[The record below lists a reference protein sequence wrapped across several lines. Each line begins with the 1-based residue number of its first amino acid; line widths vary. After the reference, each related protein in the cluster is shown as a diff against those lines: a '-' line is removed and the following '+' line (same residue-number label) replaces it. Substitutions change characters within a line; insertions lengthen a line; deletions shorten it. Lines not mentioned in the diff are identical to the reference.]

1 MDDRDRSNPQ
11 RRRVSARDDYA
22 QDRPRQRS
30 SAGEGASQR
39 PRRLVPR
46 DDDYQYGTRPSQQ
59 PGARR
64 PQQSG
69 ARDGYQRSVR
79 SSQEPTYR
87 EGAQRTRSSQQPAS
101 RDRYQ
106 YSTRPAQQDA
116 RSSQQPTSRE
126 SAQRA
131 SRAYQTRSSRDVYRI
146 TPREA
151 QGADS
156 QDERP
161 YRQTQRL
168 QPDRARQQH
177 RTDQAACQTSVR
189 RSVSS
194 ARADSQ
200 RTQVREAR
208 RQAAAYRYATPS
220 KKRSKAPIIIGVVAA
235 VVVAA
240 VIGVFAY
247 ANIVSSNLHSGVTQ
261 DLRAAL
267 VETDMANEP
276 FYMLLMGVDG
286 SAERDEDEEFA
297 GGQYRSDSIM
307 LARIDAPS
315 KTVTLVSIH
324 RDTRVDLGE
333 YGIQK
338 INAAR
343 AVGGPEL
350 AVKTVSK
357 MAGVDISHYAEIDL
371 DAFSAI
377 VDALGGIE
385 VDVPVAIEDWDA
397 GGVLEAGYQTLSGE
411 QALILC
417 RSRNAYADF
426 VGDADQMR
434 SANQRLVL
442 GAIARKLLA
451 SDIATIAKTVNNVST
466 YVTTDLELNDI
477 IGLAQAMQGLDPDTG
492 IYSAMQPADAVY
504 ENDIWWCVT
513 DEEEWT
519 KMMDRVKQGLPPT
532 EYTEIDETT
541 GTVLASTGGGEVEK
555 GDKYAW
561 VTIINGT
568 TRDGLASDARAT
580 LEEEGFVRIDVDS
593 ADNEYF
599 PETLIIYDNPAQVYG
614 ANVIAE
620 TLGQGRVVL
629 NDGSYYVD
637 GTFLVLIGS
646 DWK

>member
-1 MDDRDRSNPQ
+1 M
-11 RRRVSARDDYA
+11 
-22 QDRPRQRS
+22 
-30 SAGEGASQR
+30 
-39 PRRLVPR
+39 
-46 DDDYQYGTRPSQQ
+46 
-59 PGARR
+59 
-64 PQQSG
+64 
-69 ARDGYQRSVR
+69 
-79 SSQEPTYR
+79 
-87 EGAQRTRSSQQPAS
+87 
-101 RDRYQ
+101 
-106 YSTRPAQQDA
+106 
-116 RSSQQPTSRE
+116 
-126 SAQRA
+126 
-131 SRAYQTRSSRDVYRI
+131 
-146 TPREA
+146 
-151 QGADS
+151 
-156 QDERP
+156 
-161 YRQTQRL
+161 
-168 QPDRARQQH
+168 
-177 RTDQAACQTSVR
+177 
-189 RSVSS
+189 
-194 ARADSQ
+194 
-200 RTQVREAR
+200 
-208 RQAAAYRYATPS
+208 
-220 KKRSKAPIIIGVVAA
+220 
-235 VVVAA
+235 
-240 VIGVFAY
+240 
-247 ANIVSSNLHSGVTQ
+247 TQ

-411 QALILC
+411 QALILY
-417 RSRNAYADF
+417 RSRNTYADF

-599 PETLIIYDNPAQVYG
+599 P
-614 ANVIAE
+614 
-620 TLGQGRVVL
+620 
-629 NDGSYYVD
+629 
-637 GTFLVLIGS
+637 
-646 DWK
+646 